1 MICYYAQLSF
11 SCSAHPSIISCTN
24 ASGWEKRFAIDD
36 VVCYVILSNGGGNAN
51 IKRINYAIKMIS
63 RCAVIKSCLQ
73 LYTHTSRRCTLILDG
88 CKVKDYIYTH
98 ILHIRAT
105 PTKVRF
111 ILINH
116 YITSY
121 RFSSRFHA
129 HGFFIPLLFIIIIV
143 SIRFLFH
150 RTHKHELLRKT
161 QRKFL
166 HALDT
171 THFVPSASFMCVFV
185 CVRRNETIR
194 RLNHRVNE

>member
-1 MICYYAQLSF
+1 MIFPIFYYITFQLLINFNDMLLRSTLLLLF
-11 SCSAHPSIISCTN
+11 GTSVRHLSLSLSLVRMR
-24 ASGWEKRFAIDD
+24 ASERNDLLSMMLFVI
-36 VVCYVILSNGGGNAN
+36 ILSNGGGNAN

-73 LYTHTSRRCTLILDG
+73 LYTHISRRCTLILDG
-88 CKVKDYIYTH
+88 CKVKDYTTH
-98 ILHIRAT
+98 THKFHMRAT

-129 HGFFIPLLFIIIIV
+129 HGFSIPFLPPLFLSLSLLFIIIIII

-150 RTHKHELLRKT
+150 RTHKHELL
-161 QRKFL
+161 
-166 HALDT
+166 
-171 THFVPSASFMCVFV
+171 
-185 CVRRNETIR
+185 
-194 RLNHRVNE
+194 